1 VAFTAFNQTLLQLHV
16 ADEYRGRVL
25 SLYTMSQGL
34 NPFGSL
40 MLGTIAD
47 RYLDTPHAI
56 AVFVVAAL
64 VLALVSGL
72 ASRDIREL

>member
-1 VAFTAFNQTLLQLHV
+1 
-16 ADEYRGRVL
+16 
-25 SLYTMSQGL
+25 MSQGL

-40 MLGTIAD
+40 MLGIIAD
-47 RYLDTPHAI
+47 RYLGTPHAI

-72 ASRDIREL
+72 ASKDIREL